1 MNCFFLRQKIKP
13 MKKLLLLLMISAST
27 LLACSSI
34 EKDAR
39 AKIEQHIKENAH
51 DAKSYEFVNME
62 KPDTLFVA
70 DTLLQSI
77 KADSEKILDF
87 AKTEKLYKEQADFYA
102 AEMQKDTRLTSV
114 YKETYDRCLSGIV
127 QFQERA
133 KEVELIIEAKKSA
146 ISDLK
151 NKPMTDQI
159 IKVNYRL
166 NFRIKNLMG
175 GFTRHTP
182 L

>member
-1 MNCFFLRQKIKP
+1 
-13 MKKLLLLLMISAST
+13 
-27 LLACSSI
+27 
-34 EKDAR
+34 
-39 AKIEQHIKENAH
+39 
-51 DAKSYEFVNME
+51 ME